1 MIILIVAAI
10 ILISGPSEPVPDMLD
25 FTFMD
30 HDGNSYRSTK
40 LLDYAGTYEESDKQP
55 MILLIETPNIN
66 NPDFKKQ
73 YEEIRKLALSDANI
87 ITVVSCP
94 VEEYDSSFHTDVAT
108 AASIRNNSK
117 SFRVMLLDGNGKV
130 RKHWFKSAK
139 SEALEKLIV
148 KTANIDSGTDKEE
161 HWLEKILA
169 LNSSSIK
176 KTQTVH

>member
-1 MIILIVAAI
+1 MVILIVAAI
-10 ILISGPSEPVPDMLD
+10 ILMSAPNEPVPDMVD

-30 HDGNSYRSTK
+30 QEGNTYRSTK
-40 LLDYAGTYEESDKQP
+40 LLEYANTYEETDKQP
-55 MILLIETPNIN
+55 MILLIETPDMN

-94 VEEYDSSFHTDVAT
+94 VKEYDSSFHTDIAT

-117 SFRVMLLDGNGKV
+117 SFRVMLIDGNGKV

-139 SEALEKLIV
+139 SKDLEKLFV
-148 KTANIDSGTDKEE
+148 NAAKIDSVTTKEE
-161 HWLEKILA
+161 HKAEKIFA
-169 LNSSSIK
+169 SDSSLIK
-176 KTQTVH
+176 SSEAVH

>member
-10 ILISGPSEPVPDMLD
+10 LLMYGPSEPIPDMVD

-30 HDGNSYRSTK
+30 QEGNSYRSTN
-40 LLDYAGTYEESDKQP
+40 LLDYTSSYEESDKQP
-55 MILLIETPNIN
+55 MILLIDTPDMNH
-66 NPDFKKQ
+66 PDFKKQ
-73 YEEIRKLALSDANI
+73 YDEIRKLALSDANI

-94 VEEYDSSFHTDVAT
+94 VEEYDSSFHTDMAT

-139 SEALEKLIV
+139 SEVLEKLLV
-148 KTANIDSGTDKEE
+148 KAANEE
-161 HWLEKILA
+161 RWLGKILA
-169 LNSSSIK
+169 SNSSLTE
-176 KTQTVH
+176 KTEAVH

>member
-10 ILISGPSEPVPDMLD
+10 ILMSAPNEPIPDMVD

-30 HDGNSYRSTK
+30 QEGNAYRSTK
-40 LLDYAGTYEESDKQP
+40 LLEYSNTYEETDKHP
-55 MILLIETPNIN
+55 MILLIDTPDTNH
-66 NPDFKKQ
+66 PDFKKQ

-94 VEEYDSSFHTDVAT
+94 VEEYDSSFHTDMAT

-117 SFRVMLLDGNGKV
+117 SFRVMLIDGNGKV

-139 SEALEKLIV
+139 SRDLEKMSV
-148 KTANIDSGTDKEE
+148 NTAKIDSGTYKEE
-161 HWLEKILA
+161 FVAEKIFASDSSLIE
-169 LNSSSIK
+169 NSEA
-176 KTQTVH
+176 VH